1 MQKHIPETA
10 PSHGALERPPARR
23 MRGGSRKAGTDER
36 KYSPG
41 PAGRKERAMKKYE
54 YCPYRVERADLEA
67 ARQEGQKHLCFPV
80 HRSGRIRFPNRA
92 TVVYAVAPEVR
103 RENYGKVLYF
113 TSFVPG
119 AGMTGGMLDT
129 VKRTAVFDRKGGD
142 DAGWTHRADHEA
154 VLVDLLLVFAYQI
167 EILEDAEPM
176 ERHQHPGELVAARQE
191 ASLRKKKSVQEKNL
205 ITFPGMP
212 EKEHHQFLGIRS
224 WTARTKA
231 WTRRAYIRTLK
242 DGRKIWIPPVTC
254 KRKIPLGTRLVRE
267 YK

>member
-1 MQKHIPETA
+1 MT
-10 PSHGALERPPARR
+10 
-23 MRGGSRKAGTDER
+23 
-36 KYSPG
+36 
-41 PAGRKERAMKKYE
+41 KYE
-54 YCPYRVERADLEA
+54 YYPYRVERADLEA
-67 ARQEGQKHLCFPV
+67 ARKEGQKHMCFPV
-80 HRSGRIRFPNRA
+80 HRSGRIRFPNRT

-103 RENYGKVLYF
+103 KENYGKVLYF

-119 AGMTGGMLDT
+119 AGMTGGMLNT

-154 VLVDLLLVFAYQI
+154 VLVDLLLVFSYQF
-167 EILEDAEPM
+167 EILEDAEPI
-176 ERHQHPGELVAARQE
+176 ERHQHPGKLVAARQE

-205 ITFPGMP
+205 ITFPGLS
-212 EKEHHQFLGIRS
+212 EKEYHQFLGIRS

-254 KRKIPLGTRLVRE
+254 KRKIPLGTRFVRE